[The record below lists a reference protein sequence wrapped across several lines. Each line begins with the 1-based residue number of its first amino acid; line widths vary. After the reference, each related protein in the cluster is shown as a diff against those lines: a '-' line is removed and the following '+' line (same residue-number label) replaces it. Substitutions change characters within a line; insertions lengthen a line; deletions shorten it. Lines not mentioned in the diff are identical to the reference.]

1 MEPKRGRG
9 ECINFKLLGDCRQR
23 DECPYSHRN
32 QERFGRTYKASKG
45 NSVTGQSRLLYK
57 ILCRTVRKSVDIPQ
71 KSVPMVL
78 ATKGEFLR
86 LLRGICECILKV
98 TSSTS
103 VSLSSFWFKLLP
115 ITKQ

>member
-45 NSVTGQSRLLYK
+45 NGVTGQSRL
-57 ILCRTVRKSVDIPQ
+57 LCRTVRKSVEIPQ
-71 KSVPMVL
+71 SVPMIL
-78 ATKGEFLR
+78 ATKEEFLR
-86 LLRGICECILKV
+86 LLRGICECSLKV

-103 VSLSSFWFKLLP
+103 VSLSSLYQ
-115 ITKQ
+115 TMTG

>member
-1 MEPKRGRG
+1 LNTLMEPKRGRG

-32 QERFGRTYKASKG
+32 QER
-45 NSVTGQSRLLYK
+45 
-57 ILCRTVRKSVDIPQ
+57 TVRKSVDIPQ

-86 LLRGICECILKV
+86 LLRGICECSLKV

-103 VSLSSFWFKLLP
+103 VSLSILKLLP
-115 ITKQ
+115 